1 MKQKLLYTLMFS
13 SVLGLQACGGG
24 GGSGGPSYMAPT
36 TTNTRVPFSTP
47 QKVSQFTP
55 LSTTTY
61 NYAIEN
67 AYAADLKNNGTQNV
81 VIAGAESSSADSA
94 TNWHNNVLSVYGW
107 TNGNFVDQT
116 SQWFAPGD
124 NVILGAQNVK
134 FGNFNG
140 SGYSS
145 MFVTPNT
152 DGNTNITQAQIF
164 TNNGSTFTRN
174 NINFGYSIW
183 ATDSTLFNYNGLSA
197 VAITEYGPNGTFIF
211 GSNTNNF
218 RAYSVNNSAF
228 GGSAIAAGD
237 FFNNGTTSF
246 MVTDTYGNGI
256 YKNQLFTWAFN
267 GNTVSVTPAGLLPLA
282 RFDLPMYD
290 AVFGGPV
297 DPAGQGRSHSIAA
310 LAWNFDTNGA
320 ANSLFGGTNLIV
332 VTRPTKA
339 GNGAWPSGSE
349 VQFLQNNGHG
359 QFTDVTGQYLVGYDT
374 SKAASYTPYIMD
386 LTGSGLMD
394 IILPAQN
401 GTQIL
406 MQTADHKFVA
416 SYANVLTDFQNQV
429 KSIQGSSTDS
439 DNGGTVT
446 FVKGPNGNLYLLEL
460 LSVNP
465 TNHLSQKA
473 IYLSQIGTPGSIS
486 ASSTISTIKQMWPYL
501 SDASA
506 NAVLAATGKTWFG
519 GTIIDPD
526 SALNPIGGLGIN
538 TSRGMSSINGYIAG
552 VNFGADT
559 TVTATDSLNRSFNV
573 NLQPLIQQQAQNAF
587 NMDSEHI
594 DQHELTSHTEYLVN
608 GPINNYG
615 PVRGGVETRNMY
627 NTVGSDVRVGPTLNT
642 VKNYTVGIPRL
653 WSNGNWSVGAQ
664 YTTLNYNP
672 WLAFGG
678 AWGMVTQTGNLDT
691 TVRYNH
697 SNGFTAVA
705 GTTYTT
711 TQLMPGLVSKVND
724 IYGAWAEAGYKLG
737 NFGMYA
743 GVKPVVVSGSIQ
755 ANLPTGIDNAGNM
768 QYTGRSLA
776 IQNQTTGYARAL
788 WTTDLNKH
796 TAYRVSGT
804 AMTNGQYRLMNE
816 LRFSFD

>member
-1 MKQKLLYTLMFS
+1 M
-13 SVLGLQACGGG
+13 
-24 GGSGGPSYMAPT
+24 
-36 TTNTRVPFSTP
+36 
-47 QKVSQFTP
+47 
-55 LSTTTY
+55 
-61 NYAIEN
+61 
-67 AYAADLKNNGTQNV
+67 
-81 VIAGAESSSADSA
+81 
-94 TNWHNNVLSVYGW
+94 
-107 TNGNFVDQT
+107 
-116 SQWFAPGD
+116 
-124 NVILGAQNVK
+124 
-134 FGNFNG
+134 
-140 SGYSS
+140 
-145 MFVTPNT
+145 
-152 DGNTNITQAQIF
+152 
-164 TNNGSTFTRN
+164 
-174 NINFGYSIW
+174 
-183 ATDSTLFNYNGLSA
+183 
-197 VAITEYGPNGTFIF
+197 TEYGPNGTFIF

-218 RAYSVNNSAF
+218 RAYSVNNGAF

-246 MVTDTYGNGI
+246 MVTDTFGNGI
-256 YKNQLFTWAFN
+256 YKNQLFTWTFD
-267 GNTVSVTPAGLLPLA
+267 GNNVSVTPAGLLPLA

-290 AVFGGPV
+290 SAFGGPV
-297 DPAGQGRSHSIAA
+297 DPTSQGRSHSIAA

-320 ANSLFGGTNLIV
+320 ANSLFGGTDLII
-332 VTRPTKA
+332 VTRPAKA
-339 GNGAWPSGSE
+339 GNGTWPTGSE

-374 SKAASYTPYIMD
+374 SKGASYTPYVMD

-394 IILPAQN
+394 IILPTS
-401 GTQIL
+401 GSTQVL

-416 SYANVLTDFQNQV
+416 SYANVLSDFQNQV
-429 KSIQGSSTDS
+429 KSIQGSSTDT

-446 FVKGPNGNLYLLEL
+446 FVKGPNGSLYLLEL
-460 LSVNP
+460 LAVNP
-465 TNHLSQKA
+465 TNGLAQKA
-473 IYLSQIGTPGSIS
+473 IYLSQVGTPSSLS
-486 ASSTISTIKQMWPYL
+486 ASATINTIKQMWPYL

-519 GTIIDPD
+519 GTIIDPEA
-526 SALNPIGGLGIN
+526 ALNPIGGLGV
-538 TSRGMSSINGYIAG
+538 TTGRGMTAINGYIAG

-559 TVTATDSLNRSFNV
+559 TITATDALNRSFNV

-594 DQHELTSHTEYLVN
+594 DQHDLTSHTEYLVN
-608 GPINNYG
+608 GPVNNYG
-615 PVRGGVETRNMY
+615 PFRVGTETRNMY
-627 NTVGSDVRVGPTLNT
+627 NTVGSDASVGPTLNT
-642 VKNYTVGIPRL
+642 VKNYTVGVPRL

-672 WLAFGG
+672 WLSFGG

-691 TVRYNH
+691 AVRYNH

-711 TQLMPGLVSKVND
+711 TQLTPGLVSKVND
-724 IYGAWAEAGYKLG
+724 IYGVWAETGYRSG
-737 NFGMYA
+737 NFGVYA

-776 IQNQTTGYARAL
+776 IQNQTIGYARAL
-788 WTTDLNKH
+788 WTADLTKH